1 MARPYRSQVSWHII
15 RAILSP
21 ALLVSCILNLVSELC
36 ILNLVSELREQTSRC
51 VACGLCLPT
60 CPTYR
65 KTASENES
73 PRGRIAL
80 IRALADGALAPSRRL
95 EAHLA
100 LCLTCRACEHACP
113 SEVAYGRII
122 DEGRALLEQRRNRQP
137 ISTRLARW
145 TLDRVLARPENTDAA
160 VKWLHVYQRSGLQRF
175 LRASGLLWL
184 LGLSRLDRLLPRLES
199 GHAWRTMSAAAGERR
214 GRVALFSGCVS
225 GSLDRRT
232 LDAAILVLSEMGYEV
247 HRPRSQRCCG
257 ALHRHAGEPDK
268 AAELMRANLSAF
280 APLEAD
286 AVLYSASGCGAMLA
300 EYGELAGNKAG
311 PAFAGRLRDISQFI
325 TETPWPAA
333 LRLRALPRRVA
344 VHDPCTLRH
353 VLRQQDKVY
362 TLLRKIPGV
371 ELIALPGNDICC
383 GGAGLYPVTQA
394 DMAQRLLADKL
405 DQLRR
410 LEPDILVTSNIGCA
424 LHISA
429 GIRQA
434 KLDIEVIH
442 PIELIARQI
451 QDETD
456 TRYKEQDTRK
466 VTSSQLA
473 EEKGK

>member
-1 MARPYRSQVSWHII
+1 MSLATDIKDK
-15 RAILSP
+15 
-21 ALLVSCILNLVSELC
+21 
-36 ILNLVSELREQTSRC
+36 TSRC

-80 IRALADGALAPSRRL
+80 IRALADGALAPSGRL

-100 LCLTCRACEHACP
+100 LCLTCRACERACP
-113 SEVAYGRII
+113 SDVAYGRII
-122 DEGRALLEQRRNRQP
+122 DNGRALLEQRRNQQP

-145 TLDRVLARPENTDAA
+145 TLDRMLASPKNTDTAA
-160 VKWLHVYQRSGLQRF
+160 KWLRLYQRSGLQRF
-175 LRASGLLWL
+175 LHGSGLLWL

-199 GHAWRTMSAAAGERR
+199 GHAWQTVSPAAGERR

-232 LDAAILVLSEMGYEV
+232 LDAAMLVLSEMGYEV
-247 HRPRSQRCCG
+247 HRPPAQRCCG

-280 APLEAD
+280 VPLEAD
-286 AVLYSASGCGAMLA
+286 AILYSASGCGAMLA

-311 PAFAGRLRDISQFI
+311 PAFAGRLRDISQFV
-325 TETPWPAA
+325 TETRWPAA
-333 LRLRALPRRVA
+333 LRLRPLPRRVA

-353 VLRQQDKVY
+353 VLRQQDKAY
-362 TLLRKIPGV
+362 ALLRNIPDV
-371 ELIALPGNDICC
+371 ELIALPGNDTCC

-405 DQLRR
+405 DHLRR
-410 LEPDILVTSNIGCA
+410 LDPDILVTSNIGCA
-424 LHISA
+424 LHFSA

-434 KLDIEVIH
+434 KLDIEVVH
-442 PIELIARQI
+442 PVELIARQL
-451 QDETD
+451 Q
-456 TRYKEQDTRK
+456 
-466 VTSSQLA
+466 VASS
-473 EEKGK
+473 K